1 MKNMLTRKN
10 IVSVMSL
17 FLIACLFYAKQIT
30 DVLANPDAIWNGV
43 LYKSDW
49 RWETSLNRFVI
60 KWLQDLKFHVV
71 NTSVASIACLFLLC
85 IGAVLITEIL
95 DVSSLIYK
103 LVIGLLILFSVNTG
117 CLLTYYYCSDLYALS
132 FLCIVGAAYFTLK
145 KDSIRTEIVSILLIV
160 VALGIYQAYIVS
172 LFTLLLLHLFQ
183 DALDLEWKVIH
194 KKIIR
199 SIRIVVLGLLG
210 YLIASKLALV
220 AYQVT
225 AESSRGF
232 SAMGILGLRSTIN
245 RTKETYYFFFQY
257 YFGTVMINNDV
268 GGRRFIHVVYFILLL
283 ALLLLCIGRIKEAWR
298 RAVVGIMMVLFP
310 VCIMCIHV
318 MAPEASILD
327 VTGPLML
334 PAMSYTYILGVL
346 IVDHLDLKYLPSVL
360 LVTEGMVL
368 YAGIS
373 FNLAGQTYLEY
384 SNKKAENVAEE
395 IATSVEAVVDSSK
408 EYKLCIVGTIEGGN
422 YGDDLAELKENLK
435 WTTYSYGAVWP
446 DYNGSQGC
454 WGEILKRTSGRSYR
468 SCSNEEYALLKEN
481 GILDDMMVFPD
492 NGSIKVTENNMIIVK
507 LGNDIQ

>member
-1 MKNMLTRKN
+1 MENMLTRKN

-43 LYKSDW
+43 LYKSNW
-49 RWETSLNRFVI
+49 GWETSLNRFVI

-71 NTSVASIACLFLLC
+71 NTSVASIACLFFLC

-103 LVIGLLILFSVNTG
+103 LVIGLLIMFSVNTG
-117 CLLTYYYCSDLYALS
+117 SLLTYYYCSDLYALS

-160 VALGIYQAYIVS
+160 VALGIYQAYTVS

-183 DALDLEWKVIH
+183 DVLVLEWKVIC

-220 AYQVT
+220 AYQMT
-225 AESSRGF
+225 AENSRGF
-232 SAMGILGLRSTIN
+232 SSMGILGLRSTIYKI
-245 RTKETYYFFFQY
+245 KETYYFFFQY

-268 GGRRFIHVVYFILLL
+268 GGRRFIHVVYFIFLLV
-283 ALLLLCIGRIKEAWR
+283 LLLLCIARQREQWR
-298 RAVVGIMMVLFP
+298 RAVIGMIMVLFP

-318 MAPEASILD
+318 MAPEASILAS
-327 VTGPLML
+327 TGPLML

-346 IVDHLDLKYLPSVL
+346 IVNHLDLKHLPSVL
-360 LVTEGMVL
+360 LVIEGLVL
-368 YAGIS
+368 YAGMS
-373 FNLAGQTYLEY
+373 LNLVGQTYLEY
-384 SNKKAENVAEE
+384 SNTKAENVAEE
-395 IATSVEAVVDSSK
+395 IAAAIEEAVDSSK
-408 EYKLCIVGTIEGGN
+408 EYKLCIVGTMEGGN

-435 WTTYSYGAVWP
+435 WTTYSYGTVWS

-454 WGEILKRTSGRSYR
+454 WMQLLKNSSGRNYR
-468 SCSNEEYALLKEN
+468 SCSNEEYASLKEN
-481 GILDDMMVFPD
+481 GTLDDMMLFPD
-492 NGSIKVTENNMIIVK
+492 NGSVKVTENNMIIVK
-507 LGNDIQ
+507 IGNDIQ